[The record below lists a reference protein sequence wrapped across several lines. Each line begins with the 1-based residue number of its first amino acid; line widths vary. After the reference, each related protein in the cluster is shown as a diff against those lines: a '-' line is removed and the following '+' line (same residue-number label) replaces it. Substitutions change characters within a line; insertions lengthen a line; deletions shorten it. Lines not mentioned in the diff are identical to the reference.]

1 MERQYLYIGNC
12 SNKGIIKY
20 EFKDNNL
27 KYILSTND
35 FSRCT
40 YLAQNAEYIYST
52 QEISDINN
60 KNYGYIISYK
70 KELNKLTFINKV
82 SSSGSCPCHIEIS
95 NKNKMIFISNYM
107 DGYFTA
113 CKLQENGM
121 IGTLLIKEIIKDNK
135 SHMHC
140 SKLFNDEKNLITVD
154 LGTNTITVY
163 SIDINHIQKITSL
176 ELPENTQPRHI
187 AIYNNTIFLITEK
200 SCMIYF
206 LKFKNNKLQILNKI
220 SIFPDNYI
228 KKDSNTGAAIKI
240 SKDGKFIYLS
250 IRGHNSISVFKYEN
264 KNIKFI
270 QNISL
275 QGQTPRD
282 IEIDKTQNYLFVA
295 CQDSDEIEILK
306 RNIGTGKLEY
316 INSFK
321 VPSPTCI
328 LCD

>member
-1 MERQYLYIGNC
+1 MEKQYLYIGNC

-20 EFKDNNL
+20 KFEDDKL
-27 KYILSTND
+27 KYIFSTND

-60 KNYGYIISYK
+60 RNSGYIISYK
-70 KELNKLTFINKV
+70 KELNNLNFISKTE
-82 SSSGSCPCHIEIS
+82 SLGSYPCHIEIS
-95 NKNKMIFISNYM
+95 SKNKIIFISNYM

-113 CKLQENGM
+113 YKLQENGAL
-121 IGTLLIKEIIKDNK
+121 GRLLIKEIIKNDK

-154 LGTNTITVY
+154 LGMNAITVY
-163 SIDINHIQKITSL
+163 YIDSNHIQKIDNLT
-176 ELPENTQPRHI
+176 LPEDTEPRHI
-187 AIYNNTIFLITEK
+187 AIYNNSIFLITEK
-200 SCMIYF
+200 SCMLYI
-206 LKFKNNKLQILNKI
+206 LEFKNNKLKILSNVPI
-220 SIFPDNYI
+220 LPADYV
-228 KKDSNTGAAIKI
+228 KKDSDTGAAIKI
-240 SKDGKFIYLS
+240 SKDGKYIYLS

-264 KNIKFI
+264 KIIKFI
-270 QNISL
+270 QNVPL
-275 QGQTPRD
+275 KGQTPRD

-295 CQDSDEIEILK
+295 NQDSDEIEIFK
-306 RNIGTGKLEY
+306 RNVVTGELKF

-328 LCD
+328 LFE